1 MAGGSINTIKRGFSV
16 AIALLLLLSATNVRL
31 DAAEP
36 KKLLGLPSMSNST
49 TQQRKQVL
57 NSLPMN
63 RLTPQARA
71 RINSIAKKPTIY
83 RRLPTQAI
91 NCDRD
96 MFLFMTRKPEA
107 LVAIWDLMEI
117 TQVKTRRT
125 GPYQLEADDG
135 AGTKCVVDLIYGD
148 NNLHI
153 FVADGSY
160 SGKMTKGTIRGS
172 GVFVLRSSYTRS
184 STGGTTVTGALDCFV
199 HFDNLGAD
207 LVARTL
213 SGMIGRSADN
223 NFIETARFIGQVSQ
237 ASAKNPAAM
246 KDVARRLPQ
255 VDANTKQEFTN
266 VIKAIASRA
275 AQNTVATRRLPQRT
289 Q

>member
-153 FVADGSY
+153 
-160 SGKMTKGTIRGS
+160 
-172 GVFVLRSSYTRS
+172 
-184 STGGTTVTGALDCFV
+184 
-199 HFDNLGAD
+199 
-207 LVARTL
+207 L
-213 SGMIGRSADN
+213 SLIH
-223 NFIETARFIGQVSQ
+223 I
-237 ASAKNPAAM
+237 
-246 KDVARRLPQ
+246 
-255 VDANTKQEFTN
+255 
-266 VIKAIASRA
+266 
-275 AQNTVATRRLPQRT
+275 
-289 Q
+289 